1 MTRTVFT
8 AKVVFVLNGSQRTL
22 FLGHNWTMSISGSHA
37 GQTESAVLHKLKNRH
52 GWDADITILSID
64 WR

>member
-8 AKVVFVLNGSQRTL
+8 AKVTYNLNRPNGYCKHS
-22 FLGHNWTMSISGSHA
+22 WVMSISGSHA
-37 GQTESAVLHKLKNRH
+37 GQTESAVLHKLRDRH

>member
-8 AKVVFVLNGSQRTL
+8 AKVVYNINRPNGYTKQS
-22 FLGHNWTMSISGSHA
+22 WTMSISGSNA
-37 GQTESAVLHKLKNRH
+37 GQTESAVMHKLRTRH
-52 GWDADITILSID
+52 GRDSDITILSID

>member
-8 AKVVFVLNGSQRTL
+8 AKVVYNLNRPNGYSR
-22 FLGHNWTMSISGSHA
+22 HNWTMSISGSHA
-37 GQTESAVLHKLKNRH
+37 GQTESAVMHKLKDRH